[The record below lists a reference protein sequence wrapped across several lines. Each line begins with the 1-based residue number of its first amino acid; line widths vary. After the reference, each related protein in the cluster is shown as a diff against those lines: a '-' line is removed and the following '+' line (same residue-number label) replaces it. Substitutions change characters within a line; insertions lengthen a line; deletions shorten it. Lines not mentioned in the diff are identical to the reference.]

1 VFEIRKEFIM
11 AIRTTNMNH
20 GDQPT
25 KEQLKEIEAA
35 AKRPVKFS
43 EDAPELT
50 EKELS
55 EFRQANTEC

>member
-1 VFEIRKEFIM
+1 M

>member
-1 VFEIRKEFIM
+1 M
-11 AIRTTNMNH
+11 TTLSPGN
-20 GDQPT
+20 QPT

-35 AKRPVKFS
+35 AKRPVKYT

-55 EFRQANTEC
+55 EFRPANTEC

>member
-1 VFEIRKEFIM
+1 M
-11 AIRTTNMNH
+11 AIRTTNINH